1 VLQQRLD
8 DAHDTAARLLAQADA
23 LDERVRALR
32 CQASD
37 LSYDAMELRT
47 QAERLTR
54 EPVAVRHRPETHEA
68 FQRRVLDVLS
78 DAGALSISDL
88 ADHLNASHTR
98 LRQALATLEEA
109 GLIRRT
115 GIKRGTRYVAVGD
128 DDDADAGVPDN
139 VREFQTYET
148 KVRDAAVKL
157 DTFDFVDLQRALPD
171 LSEGTIRRWLR
182 RLEDRGVVQSERVG
196 TGKVYAYVTPTNN
209 APSSRPRKPTPE
221 KEAARLAPDIF
232 AGRRRGD
239 VVAGTRS
246 TRVGSGIVNALIR
259 EVRAVAPE
267 VTIKRT
273 SHKVVFMRDGVEIAG
288 CSSTPGA
295 SSLKKSRSLL
305 RKAGVEVG
313 G

>member
-23 LDERVRALR
+23 LDERVRSLR

-54 EPVAVRHRPETHEA
+54 EPVAVMRRPETHEA

-109 GLIRRT
+109 GLVRRT
-115 GIKRGTRYVAVGD
+115 GLKRGTRYMAVGD
-128 DDDADAGVPDN
+128 DDADDAGVPDN

-148 KVRDAAVKL
+148 KVRDAAVGL
-157 DTFDFVDLQRALPD
+157 DTFDFVDLQRVLPD

-196 TGKVYAYVTPTNN
+196 TGKVYAYVKPTNN

-221 KEAARLAPDIF
+221 KEAARLAPDMF

-239 VVAGTRS
+239 VTSGRHART
-246 TRVGSGIVNALIR
+246 GSGIVNALIR

-273 SHKVVFMRDGVEIAG
+273 SHKIVFMRDGVEIAG

-295 SSLKKSRSLL
+295 SSLKKSRAEL

>member
-8 DAHDTAARLLAQADA
+8 DAHETAARLLAQADA

-54 EPVAVRHRPETHEA
+54 EPVAIITRPETHEA

-88 ADHLNASHTR
+88 ANHLNASHTR

-128 DDDADAGVPDN
+128 DDDADAGAPDN

-148 KVRDAAVKL
+148 KVRDAAVGL
-157 DTFDFVDLQRALPD
+157 DTFEFVDLQRALPD

-182 RLEDRGVVQSERVG
+182 RLEDRGIVQSERVG
-196 TGKVYAYVTPTNN
+196 TAKVYAYVPPTDN
-209 APSSRPRKPTPE
+209 APSSRPRRETPE

-239 VVAGTRS
+239 VTSGRYART
-246 TRVGSGIVNALIR
+246 GSGIVNALIR

-273 SHKVVFMRDGVEIAG
+273 SHKIVFMRDGVEIAG

-295 SSLKKSRSLL
+295 SSLKKSRAEL
-305 RKAGVEVG
+305 RKAGVDVG